1 MKKLNLLLII
11 ALIFT
16 GKLIGQEFVK
26 QERLDSVSILF
37 KFGSSTI
44 ENQNAIINRL
54 NKIQIDPNTFVK
66 INAYTDS
73 VGTVIYN
80 NKLAS
85 KRLFN
90 ASQIVNKSNLKYLMI
105 DSLNLN
111 EKRNN
116 TTVNDSLYRRVDIIV
131 YKTSNNYQKNT
142 PISLKINFEGGTDV
156 LLKSSHESLV
166 QLKLALEMDPSLKI
180 KLQGHVCCSPDQI
193 LSLKRAQKVKEYL
206 VKQKIDPSRIFCEGF
221 SNTKNLVP
229 NNSEENYSIN
239 RRVEVVFY

>member
-11 ALIFT
+11 SLIFT

-44 ENQNAIINRL
+44 ENQNTIINRL
-54 NKIQIDPNTFVK
+54 NKIQIDQNNFVK

-73 VGTVIYN
+73 VGSISYN

-90 ASQIVNKSNLKYLMI
+90 ASQIVNRSNLKYLMI

-116 TTVNDSLYRRVDIIV
+116 MTINDSLYRRVDIIV
-131 YKTSNNYQKNT
+131 YKTSNNYKKNT

-166 QLKLALEMDPSLKI
+166 QLKLAMDMDPSLKI
-180 KLQGHVCCSPDQI
+180 KLQGHVCCSPDQN
-193 LSLKRAQKVKEYL
+193 LSLKRALRVKRYL
-206 VKQKIDPSRIFCEGF
+206 INQKIDPSRIFCEGF
-221 SNTKNLVP
+221 SNTKNIVP
-229 NNSEENYSIN
+229 NNSEKNYSIN

>member
-1 MKKLNLLLII
+1 MKKVYLLLII
-11 ALIFT
+11 TLFFT

-44 ENQNAIINRL
+44 ENQSLIINRL
-54 NKIQIDPNTFVK
+54 NKIQIDPNTSVK

-73 VGTVIYN
+73 IGSIIYN

-90 ASQIVNKSNLKYLMI
+90 ASKIVNKSKLKYLMI

-116 TTVNDSLYRRVDIIV
+116 TIVNDSLYRRVDIIV

-166 QLKLALEMDPSLKI
+166 QLKLAMDMDPSLKI
-180 KLQGHVCCSPDQI
+180 KLQGHVCCSPDQN
-193 LSLKRAQKVKEYL
+193 LSLKRALRVKRYL
-206 VKQKIDPSRIFCEGF
+206 INQKIDPSRIFCEGF
-221 SNTKNLVP
+221 SNTKNIVP
-229 NNSEENYSIN
+229 NNSKKNYSIN